1 MHPFREGCRFTRK
14 RCSDVA
20 LRSGRKISNHKR
32 PLHLQSVTGPLTIT
46 VSECVYVC
54 INNTRSVERVTHG
67 EATSPPHLAAVAIE
81 TTGWQLTHHQLVYT
95 AFPYNCLECLPCLS
109 VEALFTWL
117 PLSGFKYYEKLYI
130 SVLEEIY
137 FCTIFQYFVRNVRF
151 LDEIVFQSSTEIGLY
166 GRVLNIYVWY
176 WTTPN
181 WNACCYSTIKTLL
194 YKNWNPF

>member
-1 MHPFREGCRFTRK
+1 M
-14 RCSDVA
+14 
-20 LRSGRKISNHKR
+20 RSGRKISNHKR
-32 PLHLQSVTGPLTIT
+32 PLHLQSVTIPLTIT

-67 EATSPPHLAAVAIE
+67 EVTSPPHLAAVAIE

-95 AFPYNCLECLPCLS
+95 AFPYNCSLECLPCLS

-137 FCTIFQYFVRNVRF
+137 FCTIFQYFVRKVRF
-151 LDEIVFQSSTEIGLY
+151 LCFVFVKYEIVFESSTEIGLY
-166 GRVLNIYVWY
+166 GRVLNIYMY
-176 WTTPN
+176 GIERHQTE
-181 WNACCYSTIKTLL
+181 TLVVIQQ
-194 YKNWNPF
+194 